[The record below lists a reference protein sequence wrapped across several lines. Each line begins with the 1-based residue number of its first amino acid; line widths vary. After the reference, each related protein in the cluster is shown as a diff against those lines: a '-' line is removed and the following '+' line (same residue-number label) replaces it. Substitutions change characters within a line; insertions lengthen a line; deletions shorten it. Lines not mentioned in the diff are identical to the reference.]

1 MNVINKNAVAFDSL
15 SFGET
20 FSLNNELY
28 MSIFTYHSDEEVCY
42 NAVNLETGALHQVGT
57 NQLVIP
63 VLGYFVLE
71 DFRK

>member
-1 MNVINKNAVAFDSL
+1 MA
-15 SFGET
+15 
-20 FSLNNELY
+20 
-28 MSIFTYHSDEEVCY
+28 IFTYNSDEEVRY
-42 NAVNLETGALHQVGT
+42 NAVNLETGALHQIGA